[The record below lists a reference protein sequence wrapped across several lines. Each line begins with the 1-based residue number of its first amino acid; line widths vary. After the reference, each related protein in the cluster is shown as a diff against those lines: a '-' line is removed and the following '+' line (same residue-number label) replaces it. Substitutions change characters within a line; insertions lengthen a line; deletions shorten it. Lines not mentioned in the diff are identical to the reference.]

1 MKTADRLGTQSL
13 FNRGRRVRGGFTLI
27 ELLVVIAIIAILA
40 AILFPVFAQARDKA
54 REATCLSNNKQI
66 GLAVQMYL
74 QDYDNTYPAQKADG
88 IYVFAAQ
95 GKDQGQNYY
104 DELAPYIKNGL
115 VWICPS
121 DKLNP
126 TNEKPARLAPP
137 SQGYHMNGNLIS
149 ATGLTEAAVAAP
161 SNCQLMRESG
171 WGYVWLRSWLR
182 PFPKDC
188 DAIVDVNGKSFLSG
202 LHRNGFTFLMADTHA
217 KWFSDSNSLNLSQ
230 FPEDTGRSTKAL
242 HPKSAYCPKG

>member
-1 MKTADRLGTQSL
+1 MRRRL
-13 FNRGRRVRGGFTLI
+13 GFTLI

-54 REATCLSNNKQI
+54 RAATCLSNNKQI
-66 GLAVQMYL
+66 GLAVAMYL
-74 QDYDNTYPAQKADG
+74 QDNDSTYPAQRGDG
-88 IYVFAAQ
+88 IFVFAAK

-104 DELAPYIKNGL
+104 DELAPYIKSGK

-126 TNEKPARLAPP
+126 NDKLSPLAPP
-137 SQGYHMNGNLIS
+137 SLGYHMNGNLIS
-149 ATGLTEAAVAAP
+149 ATGLSEAAVAAP

-171 WGYVWLRSWLR
+171 WGYVWRQSWLR
-182 PFPKDC
+182 PFPNDC
-188 DAIVDVNGKSFLSG
+188 DAIVDVNGKSYNSG
-202 LHRNGFTFLMADTHA
+202 LHLNGFTFLLADTHA
-217 KWFSDSNSLNLSQ
+217 RWFSDTASLELSQ

-242 HPKSAYCPKG
+242 HPKAQYCPKG

>member
-1 MKTADRLGTQSL
+1 MLTAGRHRMPQSPIQAHWS
-13 FNRGRRVRGGFTLI
+13 RRGFTLI

-40 AILFPVFAQARDKA
+40 AILFPVFAQAREKA

-66 GLAVQMYL
+66 GLAVQMYM

-88 IYVFAAQ
+88 IFVFAAK

-104 DELAPYIKNGL
+104 DELAPYIKNGQ

-126 TNEKPARLAPP
+126 NDKNARLTPP

-149 ATGLTEAAVAAP
+149 ATGLAEAAVAAP
-161 SNCQLMRESG
+161 SNCQLMREAG
-171 WGYVWLRSWLR
+171 WGYVWLQSWLR

-188 DAIVDVNGKSFLSG
+188 DAIVDVNGKSYLSG
-202 LHRNGFTFLMADTHA
+202 LHRNGFVFLMADTHA
-217 KWFSDSNSLNLSQ
+217 RWFSDSASLELSQ

-242 HPKSAYCPKG
+242 HPKAQYCPKS

>member
-1 MKTADRLGTQSL
+1 METADRLGTQSL
-13 FNRGRRVRGGFTLI
+13 FNRARQARGGFTLI

-66 GLAVQMYL
+66 GLAVAMYL
-74 QDYDNTYPAQKADG
+74 QDNDSTYPAQHADG
-88 IYVFAAQ
+88 IYVFAVK

-104 DELAPYIKNGL
+104 DELGPYIKSGQ

-126 TNEKPARLAPP
+126 VNEKPARLAPP
-137 SQGYHMNGNLIS
+137 SLGYHMNGNLIS

-171 WGYVWLRSWLR
+171 WGYVWLRAYLR

-202 LHRNGFTFLMADTHA
+202 LHRDGFTFLMADTHA
-217 KWFSDSNSLNLSQ
+217 KWFSDSASLNLSQ

-242 HPKSAYCPKG
+242 HPKSTYCPKG

>member
-1 MKTADRLGTQSL
+1 MRMDR
-13 FNRGRRVRGGFTLI
+13 RRAFTLI

-66 GLAVQMYL
+66 GVAVQMYM
-74 QDYDNTYPAQKADG
+74 QDYDNTYPSQTYKVDG
-88 IYVFAAQ
+88 VYVFAAA
-95 GKDQGQNYY
+95 GKNQGQNYY
-104 DELAPYIKNGL
+104 DELAPYIKNGQ

-126 TNEKPARLAPP
+126 TNEKQARLAPP
-137 SQGYHMNGNLIS
+137 AQGYHMNGNLIT
-149 ATGLTEAAVAAP
+149 ATGLSEAAVAAP

-171 WGYVWLRSWLR
+171 WGYVWLRSYLR
-182 PFPKDC
+182 PYPHNC
-188 DAIVDVNGKSFLSG
+188 DAIVDVNGKSYLSG
-202 LHRNGFTFLMADTHA
+202 LHRDGFNFLMADTHA
-217 KWFSDSNSLNLSQ
+217 RWFSDTASLNLSQ

-242 HPKSAYCPKG
+242 HPKATDCPKS